1 MLQITSSFP
10 VGAFPD
16 PAHTEPDYCW
26 APCDWWASQPE
37 TRRNFYFCFAFSNRD
52 WRTNIN
58 KHKYF
63 QKAAFSGLFPLIQRA
78 ASYYPVT
85 EQTRTP
91 TAICSEQLPA
101 TAMQH
106 MLKTT
111 AELEDINTEP
121 RAAAPPS
128 RWLWQPSRTPWPHSP
143 APPLL
148 HPSLSLLSLQVD
160 TVGIQPVL
168 NPESGN
174 NSFVY
179 THRTR
184 LIWSM
189 LTFETIR
196 EHKEGHRRKTPR
208 PWDENNCLQ
217 IHSIEIKKKKKIEK
231 NSVLLFSLP
240 S

>member
-16 PAHTEPDYCW
+16 QAHTEPDYCW

-111 AELEDINTEP
+111 AELEDISTEP
-121 RAAAPPS
+121 RAAAPAS
-128 RWLWQPSRTPWPHSP
+128 WWLWQPSRTPWPHSLPSSPSPQPLFIPPVP
-143 APPLL
+143 AGRHSGHPASSEPRVRKQFLCL
-148 HPSLSLLSLQVD
+148 HPQNQANLKHAHLWNYQGAKRGAVWVIEERL
-160 TVGIQPVL
+160 P
-168 NPESGN
+168 NPGMKIIV
-174 NSFVY
+174 F
-179 THRTR
+179 
-184 LIWSM
+184 
-189 LTFETIR
+189 
-196 EHKEGHRRKTPR
+196 K
-208 PWDENNCLQ
+208 
-217 IHSIEIKKKKKIEK
+217 SIA
-231 NSVLLFSLP
+231 
-240 S
+240 